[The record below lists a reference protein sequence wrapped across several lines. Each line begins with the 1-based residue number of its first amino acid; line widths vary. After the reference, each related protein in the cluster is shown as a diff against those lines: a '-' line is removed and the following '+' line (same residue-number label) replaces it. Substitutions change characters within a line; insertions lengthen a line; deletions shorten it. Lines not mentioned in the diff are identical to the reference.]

1 VLAWCERLPAGR
13 GFHLRLSRLTEPLPL
28 QGDDAQALQ
37 AAQAAVINRAMQQLI
52 LQCPQQYLWATT
64 ATRGRAARTRLRR
77 HEVWPAHVL
86 LGLLWLLH
94 WLPLWLQAALGGAL
108 GRVLYTVA
116 RERRRISARN
126 VQLCLPE
133 LSAQQRR
140 TLLREHFRWLGRSAV
155 ERALLWYAPP
165 ERLRRLIHVEGDVT
179 LAERSERP

>member
-1 VLAWCERLPAGR
+1 
-13 GFHLRLSRLTEPLPL
+13 
-28 QGDDAQALQ
+28 
-37 AAQAAVINRAMQQLI
+37 MK
-52 LQCPQQYLWATT
+52 
-64 ATRGRAARTRLRR
+64 
-77 HEVWPAHVL
+77 VWPAHVL

-165 ERLRRLIHVEGDVT
+165 ERLRGDRHASRREKWRRPDAARL
-179 LAERSERP
+179 R